1 MANNDG
7 TSNIVGDMLDKTNL
21 NAWKLWMTNFLMG
34 KGYWEYIKG
43 EMEEMLE
50 LLEYNPKHK

>member
-1 MANNDG
+1 MAGNDG
-7 TSNIVGDMLDKTNL
+7 LSNIVGDKLDKN
-21 NAWKLWMTNFLMG
+21 NFHAWKFRMTNFLME

-50 LLEYNPKHK
+50 LPEYNLIAA